1 MRIVAEYLEK
11 AAEFDELA
19 RSTSEPAFKKRC
31 ADVAECANQPG
42 IASAAHRLVPELTR
56 GANIKLNERVSLR
69 RHPGS
74 LSLPGPDDFP
84 KSGSVPSRQ
93 AIIFRLA
100 TLFFALNAGTVHIPE
115 KVERDVFAE
124 SEVTDQNRPFPSA
137 EDAAPSARS
146 YSLVRAVYL
155 AAIGVATIGWLWLI
169 AWIAMQLV

>member
-1 MRIVAEYLEK
+1 
-11 AAEFDELA
+11 
-19 RSTSEPAFKKRC
+19 
-31 ADVAECANQPG
+31 
-42 IASAAHRLVPELTR
+42 VPDNL
-56 GANIKLNERVSLR
+56 
-69 RHPGS
+69 
-74 LSLPGPDDFP
+74 P

-100 TLFFALNAGTVHIPE
+100 TLVFALNAGTVLILV

-124 SEVTDQNRPFPSA
+124 SEVTDQDRPFQSA

-146 YSLVRAVYL
+146 YSLVGAVYL